1 MKAKICGINSLPE
14 MTIALD
20 AGADAIGFLVGITH
34 LAEDKTDIPTARE
47 LIRHIPPFVSKVAV
61 THLQTAHDI
70 IPLLKELNV
79 DTVQLHNDITLE
91 EIKKI
96 QRALPYLKII
106 KAVSV
111 TGKESISN
119 AKKFD
124 GYVDSIILDSRTH
137 DRLGGTGVTHDWTIS
152 RAIVK
157 ELTIPV
163 ILAGGLTPVNLSNA
177 ITTVRPYAVD
187 VNSGV
192 ETEHRKDPQK
202 VKAFIQTAHSFY

>member
-1 MKAKICGINSLPE
+1 M
-14 MTIALD
+14 
-20 AGADAIGFLVGITH
+20 
-34 LAEDKTDIPTARE
+34 
-47 LIRHIPPFVSKVAV
+47 SKVAV

-163 ILAGGLTPVNLSNA
+163 ILAGGLTPDNLYNA

-202 VKAFIQTAHSFY
+202 